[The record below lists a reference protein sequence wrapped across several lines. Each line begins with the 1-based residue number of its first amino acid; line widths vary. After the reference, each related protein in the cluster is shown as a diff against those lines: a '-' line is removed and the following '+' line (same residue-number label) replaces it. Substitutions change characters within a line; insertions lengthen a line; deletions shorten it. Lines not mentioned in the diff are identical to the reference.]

1 MTIGK
6 PRNTVL
12 GLPSYKPGK
21 SARQAEVEHGAV
33 DAIKLASNESPLVP
47 LASVQAAIVAAST
60 GVNRYPDHGAVAL
73 RERLAQKLG
82 LNANQIGVGAG
93 SSGLLQQV
101 LLCYVDDGDEVVY
114 PWRSFEAYPILVQM
128 VGGVSV
134 RTPLNDDLS
143 VDFAALTAAVTPA
156 TKVVFLAT
164 PNNPTGIS
172 ESTADIAAF
181 VQSIPDDVIVLVD
194 EAYREFNDPAAGDPV
209 VDLLPRF
216 RNVVVTRTMSKAHG
230 LAGLR
235 VGYAVGDPEIITTL
249 DKTLMMFSVNL
260 IAQAA
265 ALAVLDA
272 QDEVDKRVADI
283 VAERARVSVA
293 LSELGVR
300 TPKTAANFVYL
311 PLGEDTERIGLAL
324 ETKGVVTRAFAGDGI
339 RVTIGTAAENDR
351 FLATFAEVR

>member
-6 PRNTVL
+6 PRNTVI

-21 SARQAEVEHGAV
+21 SAGQAEVEHGAV

-73 RERLAQKLG
+73 RERLAHKLG

-101 LLCYVDDGDEVVY
+101 LLCYVDAGDEVVY

-134 RTPLNDDLS
+134 TTPLNDDLS
-143 VDFAALTAAVTPA
+143 VDFVALTAAVTPA

-194 EAYREFNDPAAGDPV
+194 EAYREFNDPAA

-260 IAQAA
+260 VAQAA
-265 ALAVLDA
+265 ALAVLGA

-283 VAERARVSVA
+283 VAERDRVSVA

-300 TPKTAANFVYL
+300 TTKTDANFVYL

-324 ETKGVVTRAFAGDGI
+324 EIKGVVTRAFAGDGI
-339 RVTIGTAAENDR
+339 RITIGTAAENDR
-351 FLATFAEVR
+351 FLATFEEVR